1 MVTGLQGSLGVC
13 SAGDRSPPAALSRAP
28 QPGSRD
34 QHCPC
39 GSDFPEP
46 WESRQAGGP
55 LPRSLTTPT
64 GDPSPGSLPP
74 PAGPPGLTPAA
85 CEKVRVVPT
94 PLLSGSDVLTGSHHG
109 AHEAYFA
116 PRCHEISLSCICRKS
131 M

>member
-1 MVTGLQGSLGVC
+1 MVTGLQGSLGLW
-13 SAGDRSPPAALSRAP
+13 SAGDRSPPAALTRAP
-28 QPGSRD
+28 QPGSKG

-55 LPRSLTTPT
+55 PPRSLTAPT
-64 GDPSPGSLPP
+64 GDPSPGSHSP
-74 PAGPPGLTPAA
+74 PAGPPGLTPTA
-85 CEKVRVVPT
+85 CEKFRVVPT
-94 PLLSGSDVLTGSHHG
+94 SLLSGSNLMGSYHG